1 MSVLDGACGC
11 TLLHE
16 GGEARIYRVRA
27 GDRTLVLK
35 WYADGVRID
44 PHSVEVLLHDRIAGA
59 YRVVETG
66 EREGRAYIVYEF
78 IDGGKSDVFSPL
90 PPAVA
95 LDSLRRVARTLA
107 ELSKRGVHHGD
118 LSPSN
123 VIFGR
128 DGLPVVIDCGIVGP
142 GAPAFA
148 APERFQ
154 GKPATEKSDLYSLGM
169 LLYYWLAGEPLLS
182 AADFDAYA
190 AAANSADSLDP
201 TTALFAKGVPAETLS
216 RLEPLWKGLLRS
228 SPEDRVEDFD
238 ELDELL
244 EIAFDAECGG
254 EVVWNSTRKAFVA
267 SVETKI
273 GTNRSEG
280 GENCELPAAFAVTK
294 RTGRRCF
301 VLPLAVAVLILFVMA
316 LVLLLSPAESSVDET
331 GRQMLSK
338 SRALDAGMP
347 DVDSS
352 KPVEAMPGA
361 VLESLP
367 VPVKNDGEE

>member
-78 IDGGKSDVFSPL
+78 IDGGESDVFSPL

-169 LLYYWLAGEPLLS
+169 LLYYWLAGEPLIS
-182 AADFDAYA
+182 AVDFDAYA

-201 TTALFAKGVPAETLS
+201 TTALFARGIPAETLS

-254 EVVWNSTRKAFVA
+254 EVVWNSTRKAFNESSRGGRKLRIARRFCGDKAHRAPPFRA
-267 SVETKI
+267 SPGRCSSYIVCN
-273 GTNRSEG
+273 GSG
-280 GENCELPAAFAVTK
+280 VAAFACGK
-294 RTGRRCF
+294 LRGRDRQADALEIPRSRCRDAGCRF
-301 VLPLAVAVLILFVMA
+301 V
-316 LVLLLSPAESSVDET
+316 ET
-331 GRQMLSK
+331 GRG
-338 SRALDAGMP
+338 DARGCSGIP
-347 DVDSS
+347 AGSG
-352 KPVEAMPGA
+352 KE
-361 VLESLP
+361 
-367 VPVKNDGEE
+367 

>member
-44 PHSVEVLLHDRIAGA
+44 PHSVEVLLRDRIAGA

-78 IDGGKSDVFSPL
+78 IDGGESDVFSPL

-107 ELSKRGVHHGD
+107 EFSKRGVHHGD

-128 DGLPVVIDCGIVGP
+128 DGLPVIIDCGIVGP

-148 APERFQ
+148 ASTR
-154 GKPATEKSDLYSLGM
+154 A
-169 LLYYWLAGEPLLS
+169 
-182 AADFDAYA
+182 
-190 AAANSADSLDP
+190 
-201 TTALFAKGVPAETLS
+201 ALFASPTPITPATPS
-216 RLEPLWKGLLRS
+216 GS
-228 SPEDRVEDFD
+228 ST
-238 ELDELL
+238 
-244 EIAFDAECGG
+244 
-254 EVVWNSTRKAFVA
+254 TRA
-267 SVETKI
+267 
-273 GTNRSEG
+273 R
-280 GENCELPAAFAVTK
+280 
-294 RTGRRCF
+294 
-301 VLPLAVAVLILFVMA
+301 
-316 LVLLLSPAESSVDET
+316 DWW
-331 GRQMLSK
+331 SK
-338 SRALDAGMP
+338 SAAGWTRR
-347 DVDSS
+347 
-352 KPVEAMPGA
+352 
-361 VLESLP
+361 
-367 VPVKNDGEE
+367 